1 MYYRGILEVTLLQ
14 FQNISCLR
22 FILTGKAVDIAVWIF
37 QNISCLRFI
46 DYTLKECLDTLE
58 FQNISCLRFI
68 RVIGGVYG
76 KNFTISKHF
85 MFKVH
90 NSS

>member
-1 MYYRGILEVTLLQ
+1 MLFVV
-14 FQNISCLR
+14 
-22 FILTGKAVDIAVWIF
+22 K
-37 QNISCLRFI
+37 
-46 DYTLKECLDTLE
+46 

-90 NSS
+90 ETFAIPVDEIELFQNISCLRFIF

>member
-1 MYYRGILEVTLLQ
+1 MFKVHVY
-14 FQNISCLR
+14 
-22 FILTGKAVDIAVWIF
+22 GKEKPITWY
-37 QNISCLRFI
+37 L
-46 DYTLKECLDTLE
+46 

-90 NSS
+90 ETFAILVDEIELFQNISCLRFIF